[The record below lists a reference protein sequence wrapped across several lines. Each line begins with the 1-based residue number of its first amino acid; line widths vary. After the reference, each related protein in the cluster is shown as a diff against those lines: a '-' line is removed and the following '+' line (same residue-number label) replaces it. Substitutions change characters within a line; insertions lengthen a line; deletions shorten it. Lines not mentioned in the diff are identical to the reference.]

1 MRIAMVVDGTRGD
14 VQPMLVLGAALAA
27 EGHSVR
33 ICAPPDFRSA
43 AVSAGLEFHAVGKN
57 VRAYLTDHAE
67 AIDGNALK
75 ALLEGLRY
83 SRDSV
88 RTQFETLPDATAATA
103 ARRLRPRDRLRRLR
117 EILLHSRRRPREPLR
132 RSCRRP
138 WTLLRSPLAS
148 GWASRCGS
156 TRRCWC

>member
-14 VQPMLVLGAALAA
+14 VQPMLVLGTALAA

-43 AVSAGLEFHAVGKN
+43 AVSAGLEFHAVGKD

-88 RTQFETLPDATAATA
+88 RAQFETLPDATAATA
-103 ARRLRPRDRLRRLR
+103 ARRLRPRDCLRRPR
-117 EILLHSRRRPREPLR
+117 EILLH
-132 RSCRRP
+132 SCRRP
-138 WTLLRSPLAS
+138 WTLLRSSLAS
-148 GWASRCGS
+148 GWASRCRS

>member
-103 ARRLRPRDRLRRLR
+103 ARRLR

-138 WTLLRSPLAS
+138 WTLLRSSLAS
-148 GWASRCGS
+148 GWASRCRS